1 MKKHVALILLLL
13 VGSIGYSQEAT
24 GNLKVLDCSKLKN
37 IKAYNPDY
45 TSRTF
50 VIKGATQESYDN
62 GVLQLVWSVKWSS
75 DCEYEVA
82 CVKKLGESQMEVG
95 DKIIMTIVSIDDEC
109 FTLKRTFYCKNIPE
123 GEIDPGST
131 FCLSK

>member
-1 MKKHVALILLLL
+1 MKKQLALILFLLL
-13 VGSIGYSQEAT
+13 GSIGHSQEAP

-50 VIKGATQESYDN
+50 VIKGTTQESYDN

-75 DCEYEVA
+75 DCEYEIT
-82 CVKKLGESQMEVG
+82 CVKKLGESQMEIG
-95 DKIIMTIVSIDDEC
+95 DRIIMTIVSIDDEC

-131 FCLSK
+131 FCLAK